1 MCGGV
6 QGKPGTSFHNGVAG
20 DTFNPASADCDHMCN
35 TLSTRALVR
44 PVPTV
49 FTGAYGVSPS
59 VCATKLDS
67 SLPEGS
73 TNHITT
79 LLVRMLQAEWATPIR
94 EQ

>member
-1 MCGGV
+1 MER
-6 QGKPGTSFHNGVAG
+6 QGTPLTQLA
-20 DTFNPASADCDHMCN
+20 TDCDRMCN

-79 LLVRMLQAEWATPIR
+79 LLVRMLQAEWATPIT

>member
-1 MCGGV
+1 MESRGS
-6 QGKPGTSFHNGVAG
+6 QAQ
-20 DTFNPASADCDHMCN
+20 ASTMEWQRTPLTQLAADCDRMCS
-35 TLSTRALVR
+35 TLPTRALVR

-59 VCATKLDS
+59 ACTTKLDS

-73 TNHITT
+73 TDHITT

-94 EQ
+94 ER